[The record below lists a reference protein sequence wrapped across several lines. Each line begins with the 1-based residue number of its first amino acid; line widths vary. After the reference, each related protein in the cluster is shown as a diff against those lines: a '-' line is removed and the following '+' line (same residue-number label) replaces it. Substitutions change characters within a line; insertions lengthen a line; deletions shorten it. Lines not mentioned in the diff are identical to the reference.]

1 MIEQTARFFRKP
13 AQAELLLDDTP
24 IIKPTPFRVTKVE
37 ELTQQ
42 QFHYFSQHLLE
53 DTLFLIRDRDLMGW
67 DQDGVR
73 CVLVTSQEQ
82 KDGILVNTEG
92 YDYARYAAHL
102 PDKSLLDLADIPVQ
116 RYSDIPTKAPKQR
129 RGHRE
134 R

>member
-37 ELTQQ
+37 ELTPQ

-67 DQDGVR
+67 D
-73 CVLVTSQEQ
+73 
-82 KDGILVNTEG
+82 
-92 YDYARYAAHL
+92 
-102 PDKSLLDLADIPVQ
+102 
-116 RYSDIPTKAPKQR
+116 
-129 RGHRE
+129 
-134 R
+134 

>member
-1 MIEQTARFFRKP
+1 M
-13 AQAELLLDDTP
+13 
-24 IIKPTPFRVTKVE
+24 TKVE

-67 DQDGVR
+67 DQDVVR
-73 CVLVTSQEQ
+73 CVLVTSPER

-102 PDKSLLDLADIPVQ
+102 PDKSLLDLTDIPVQ